1 MWRLKDHRRK
11 RPNSNESLAL
21 LQTQASSA
29 EAAKLMLNLH
39 DCEERKKRDRS
50 LSWGKHDRCTQIR
63 GVWGKS
69 WVHDT
74 IHRDRQG
81 WLNGADDSE
90 CHETLSHPASARFPV
105 YSLLR
110 RTLKVVF
117 LGYFFTS
124 LMSVRVSLSNVW
136 YDIQVKESA

>member
-1 MWRLKDHRRK
+1 M
-11 RPNSNESLAL
+11 SLRQVAR
-21 LQTQASSA
+21 
-29 EAAKLMLNLH
+29 N
-39 DCEERKKRDRS
+39 KKRDRS

-105 YSLLR
+105 YSLLKETR
-110 RTLKVVF
+110 HLVF
-117 LGYFFTS
+117 LGHFFTS
-124 LMSVRVSLSNVW
+124 LDGVCLSLS
-136 YDIQVKESA
+136 

>member
-1 MWRLKDHRRK
+1 M
-11 RPNSNESLAL
+11 SGYISLH
-21 LQTQASSA
+21 LQ
-29 EAAKLMLNLH
+29 NLSP
-39 DCEERKKRDRS
+39 KQKRDRS

-105 YSLLR
+105 YSLLKETR
-110 RTLKVVF
+110 HMVF
-117 LGYFFTS
+117 LGYVFGKFAWS
-124 LMSVRVSLSNVW
+124 LPVSF
-136 YDIQVKESA
+136 

>member
-1 MWRLKDHRRK
+1 MIHCVLPWYRINVRYFNFYGSSLPRTIFLGYEKEGLK
-11 RPNSNESLAL
+11 AL
-21 LQTQASSA
+21 PKT
-29 EAAKLMLNLH
+29 
-39 DCEERKKRDRS
+39 KRDRS

-110 RTLKVVF
+110 RTPKVVF

-124 LMSVRVSLSNVW
+124 LMPVRVSLSNVW
-136 YDIQVKESA
+136 YDIQVK

>member
-1 MWRLKDHRRK
+1 MFGRGKSEGKFGR
-11 RPNSNESLAL
+11 SG
-21 LQTQASSA
+21 QTFLPFA
-29 EAAKLMLNLH
+29 EGHHKT
-39 DCEERKKRDRS
+39 KRDRS

-81 WLNGADDSE
+81 WLNGGNDRE
-90 CHETLSHPASARFPV
+90 CHKTLSHPASARFPV

-110 RTLKVVF
+110 ETPELVI
-117 LGYFFTS
+117 LGYCFAS
-124 LMSVRVSLSNVW
+124 LDGVCMSLSNIW
-136 YDIQVKESA
+136 YDIWVKLSA